1 MILLA
6 RDRHAMIGKDSSDGE
21 SPSEP
26 WAMMKIGAA
35 GVGTLSSRLGI
46 RRRAERRLDRS
57 HKVVDLKVASM
68 SDLGG
73 LWSIAHDDEAAD
85 HCVRQQGHA
94 T

>member
-1 MILLA
+1 
-6 RDRHAMIGKDSSDGE
+6 MIGKDSSDGE

-57 HKVVDLKVASM
+57 GHEVVDLEVASM
-68 SDLGG
+68 MPDLGG
-73 LWSIAHDDEAAD
+73 LWSIAHDDEATN